1 MGGGI
6 NAYLILTTVAQ
17 QHPHEATRCVTRR
30 NPECPTPQG
39 ARVVPHFPPIQLPTY
54 PTSHLSNFPP
64 IQPLQVP
71 KDQVSHCPQGMGQ
84 LWRSV
89 EPCSMLGRDSCHDA
103 SLSWRITEL
112 RRRQRLEAGLED
124 VEGAAVAIQMIPWG

>member
-1 MGGGI
+1 M
-6 NAYLILTTVAQ
+6 ILTTVAQ

-39 ARVVPHFPPIQLPTY
+39 VRVVLHFP
-54 PTSHLSNFPP
+54 
-64 IQPLQVP
+64 LQAP